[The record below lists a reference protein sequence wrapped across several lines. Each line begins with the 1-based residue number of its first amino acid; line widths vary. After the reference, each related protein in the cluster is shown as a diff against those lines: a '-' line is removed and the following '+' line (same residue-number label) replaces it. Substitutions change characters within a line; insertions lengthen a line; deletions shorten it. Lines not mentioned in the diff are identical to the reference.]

1 MHETK
6 IIGSKEIEDKKYG
19 YNVEI
24 YQLEEGKEAKQTTE
38 KVVLTNKGGINKAIG
53 IKIKTQGVFY
63 FSGLSE
69 FEIRICQEGTSE
81 EIYQL
86 YEIDTWEEFRIEN
99 RRYIKDVYA
108 KKEYEEENRKNNSA
122 FGELFN
128 MFFGN
133 VENSKEKNKT
143 KVEKTPIKG
152 ENIETSIDVNIEEV
166 FYGLDKKIS
175 LRAVDGKMKVFT
187 VSIPAG
193 IRNGE
198 KIRLLGQGKE
208 GIDGGKNGD
217 LFIKVNIKDSE
228 KFKLKGNDLYT
239 NLYLT
244 PWEAALGTRTTIY
257 SIDEGTQIYIPG
269 GIGSGEIL
277 RVAGK
282 GYKDGKGS
290 RGDLIAKVNIMVPK
304 ELSKEEKSLFE
315 KLSIVSNFN
324 PRKY

>member
-1 MHETK
+1 MIFKDYYK
-6 IIGSKEIEDKKYG
+6 ILELKTNRVSSEQIKNAYRLAVKKNHPDL
-19 YNVEI
+19 NVKDS
-24 YQLEEGKEAKQTTE
+24 LAEE
-38 KVVLTNKGGINKAIG
+38 
-53 IKIKTQGVFY
+53 KIKDINEAYKILSDSTAKRKYDRIWSKNLTQK
-63 FSGLSE
+63 
-69 FEIRICQEGTSE
+69 
-81 EIYQL
+81 
-86 YEIDTWEEFRIEN
+86 
-99 RRYIKDVYA
+99 RR
-108 KKEYEEENRKNNSA
+108 KEYEEENRKNNSA

-133 VENSKEKNKT
+133 VENAKEKNKT
-143 KVEKTPIKG
+143 KVEKIPIKG

-187 VSIPAG
+187 ISIPAG

-282 GYKDGKGS
+282 GYKDRKGS

-324 PRKY
+324 PRKC